1 MKKTLLTFLATF
13 LLCGMVAAQD
23 VSKVLGTYVTD
34 LYINIGAP
42 ISENSEPV
50 PGVKVQLTPGT
61 MPGTVNFELRDFEM
75 GEGMML
81 GDIVLPN
88 IPLID
93 NGDGNYGFGENAPVS
108 LTLMEVI
115 NAQANLNTETSY
127 VRGDELMANV
137 DVVWLTG
144 DEETPEV
151 PIYVRAA
158 GTKEQVA
165 DVSKVLGDYVTDLY
179 INIGAPIS
187 EDSEPVP
194 GVKVQLIQGTMPGT
208 VNFELRDFE
217 MGEGMMLGDIVLPNI
232 PLIDNGEGN
241 YGFGKNAPVSLTLM
255 EVINAQANLNTET
268 SYVRGN
274 ELMANVDVIWLTGDE
289 EMPEVPIYVRAAGT
303 RLIPEGIGNSVGID
317 AGAKASGVYSLS
329 GVRVA
334 DSLSGSLPKGI
345 YIVNGKKIIR

>member
-13 LLCGMVAAQD
+13 LLCGMAPAQD
-23 VSKVLGTYVTD
+23 VSQVLGTYVTD

-42 ISENSEPV
+42 IPDEAEAV
-50 PGVKVQLTPGT
+50 PGVKVQLTQGSV
-61 MPGTVNFELRDFEM
+61 PGTVNFELRDFEM

-88 IPLID
+88 IKLID
-93 NGDGNYGFGENAPVS
+93 NGEAGYSFGENAPVS

-158 GTKEQVA
+158 GVKEQVA

-179 INIGAPIS
+179 INIGAPIPD
-187 EDSEPVP
+187 EAEAVP
-194 GVKVQLIQGTMPGT
+194 GVKVQLTQGSVPGT

-217 MGEGMMLGDIVLPNI
+217 MGEGMMLGDIVLPDI
-232 PLIDNGEGN
+232 RLIDNGETG
-241 YGFGKNAPVSLTLM
+241 YSFGENAPVSLTLM

-268 SYVRGN
+268 SYVRGD
-274 ELMANVDVIWLTGDE
+274 ELMANVDVVWQTGDE
-289 EMPEVPIYVRAAGT
+289 ETPEVPIYVRAAGT
-303 RLIPEGIGNSVGID
+303 RLIPEGIGSAVSV
-317 AGAKASGVYSLS
+317 AGTEAAGVYSLS

-334 DSLSGSLPKGI
+334 DSLSGSRLPKGI